1 MSVRVCVCM
10 CVFESTIQTKI
21 TQIHGFIFKFL
32 LQKSVMGP
40 IWLPLVGA
48 EPRFQDVFSFTLSCH
63 HQHIFSM
70 FWPKRSHRYFL
81 GFLTLDSTPV
91 PPTSTRL
98 PESCRRLFPQF
109 CQWALTRGLL
119 CARHKIIL
127 NRYKIYWM
135 FVFRQGLL
143 YLQLVSNSLC
153 N

>member
-1 MSVRVCVCM
+1 MAATGWNLPFKQKLLKFMGLYLSFFCKNRSWDQYGCHWL
-10 CVFESTIQTKI
+10 ESTIQTKI

-109 CQWALTRGLL
+109 CQ
-119 CARHKIIL
+119 
-127 NRYKIYWM
+127 
-135 FVFRQGLL
+135 
-143 YLQLVSNSLC
+143 
-153 N
+153 